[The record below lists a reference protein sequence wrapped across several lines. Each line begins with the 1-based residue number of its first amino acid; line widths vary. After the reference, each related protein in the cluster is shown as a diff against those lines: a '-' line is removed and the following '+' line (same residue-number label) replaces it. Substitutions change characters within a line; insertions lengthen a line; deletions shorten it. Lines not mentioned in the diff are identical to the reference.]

1 MRSSVLERG
10 YLAQKRNAREGI
22 MGKIASLCVS
32 LTAAVAV
39 VGLLSP
45 HVAAQEKVVRI
56 ATLDWP
62 PYTGKDL
69 PEGGATTDVVRA
81 AFEKV
86 GYQVEVE
93 YRPWK
98 RAIDMAAKGT
108 DDVIAYFPGYHC
120 QHRGGFVASEPL
132 GNGPLGLAE
141 HVDAPITWSTLDDIS
156 DQQLK
161 IGTVLG
167 YANTDAF
174 DAKVGTGYIL
184 AVPSNDDLT
193 NLKKLAKRRIDAVVI
208 DKLVL
213 EYLKATNA
221 SLSGSADKLQFD
233 ETPLEDKTLYLC
245 LRADE
250 TGRTLKH
257 IFNAGLEQIDSE
269 AIVND
274 YFATAFSQ

>member
-1 MRSSVLERG
+1 MLEIECLSYKQNFG
-10 YLAQKRNAREGI
+10 EGV
-22 MGKIASLCVS
+22 MGKIAGLCVRVA
-32 LTAAVAV
+32 AAVAM
-39 VGLLSP
+39 VGVSSAL
-45 HVAAQEKVVRI
+45 VMAQEKVVRV

-69 PEGGATTDVVRA
+69 PKGGATTDVVRA
-81 AFEKV
+81 AFKKV

-98 RAIDMAAKGT
+98 RAIDMAAKGA

-120 QHRGGFVASEPL
+120 QHRSGFVGSEPL

-141 HVDAPITWSTLDDIS
+141 HADAPITWKTLDDLA

-193 NLKKLAKRRIDAVVI
+193 NLKKLIKRRIDAVVI

-213 EYLKATNA
+213 EYLKATDA
-221 SLSGSADKLQFD
+221 SLTGGADKLRFD

-245 LRADE
+245 FRDDE
-250 TGRTLKH
+250 TGRPLRH

-269 AIVND
+269 TIVSD

>member
-1 MRSSVLERG
+1 MTIALIAGFSTHTG
-10 YLAQKRNAREGI
+10 AQD
-22 MGKIASLCVS
+22 
-32 LTAAVAV
+32 
-39 VGLLSP
+39 
-45 HVAAQEKVVRI
+45 KVVRI

-62 PYTGKDL
+62 PYTGKAL
-69 PEGGATTDVVRA
+69 PKGGATTDVVRA

-86 GYQVEVE
+86 DYQIEVE

-108 DDVIAYFPGYHC
+108 DEVIAYYPGYHC
-120 QHRGGFVASEPL
+120 QHREGFVASLPI
-132 GNGPLGLAE
+132 GNGPLGFAE
-141 HVDAPITWSTLDDIS
+141 NTDAPIEWQTLDDIV

-193 NLKKLAKRRIDAVVI
+193 NLKKLLKRRIDAVVI

-213 EYLKATNA
+213 AYLKATEP
-221 SLSGSADKLQFD
+221 SLADGAAKLHFND
-233 ETPLEDKTLYLC
+233 VPLEEKTLYLC
-245 LRADE
+245 FRDDAG
-250 TGRTLKH
+250 GRTLMH
-257 IFNAGLEQIDSE
+257 IFNAGLEQVDTDEMES
-269 AIVND
+269 A
-274 YFATAFSQ
+274 YFESAFSQ